1 MKIHAQKLGFA
12 AAVVATVLYI
22 VCWALVAAMP
32 AAAMGV
38 TESMLHMRL
47 EGVSWNMSASSLL
60 GGAGAWAIVSG
71 GGVWATAALYNRFSG
86 GAN

>member
-1 MKIHAQKLGFA
+1 MKIHAHKLGLA

-22 VCWALVAAMP
+22 ACWALVAAMP
-32 AAAMGV
+32 GAAMGV

-47 EGVSWNMSASSLL
+47 DGASWKMSTSSLL
-60 GGAGAWAIVSG
+60 GGAVAWAVVSG
-71 GGVWATAALYNRFSG
+71 GGVWATAALYNRLLG